1 MSAVRPKA
9 AFVFQT
15 PVNDGAHTFAQV
27 STNLSIILPGI
38 LNCSQPLCLI
48 KVKRLTPISC
58 FLFHYTEFN
67 KTKICEVESP

>member
-15 PVNDGAHTFAQV
+15 LVNDGAHTFAQV
-27 STNLSIILPGI
+27 STNQSTIFRGTELFSTII
-38 LNCSQPLCLI
+38 
-48 KVKRLTPISC
+48 KMKRLTPISC